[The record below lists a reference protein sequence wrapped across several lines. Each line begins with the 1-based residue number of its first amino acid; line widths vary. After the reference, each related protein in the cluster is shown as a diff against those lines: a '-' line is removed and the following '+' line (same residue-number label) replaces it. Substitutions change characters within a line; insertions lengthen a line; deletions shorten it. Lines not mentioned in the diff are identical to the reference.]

1 MRLWFI
7 FRKKRRLIFLILLVA
22 LFFSLTESYFDDNV
36 IEYVK
41 IKAMQIYEKNV
52 TAVIKKSILENI
64 LNLIKKFIAKI

>member
-41 IKAMQIYEKNV
+41 IKAMQIYEKKCNGCN
-52 TAVIKKSILENI
+52 KKIYFR
-64 LNLIKKFIAKI
+64 KYG

>member
-41 IKAMQIYEKNV
+41 IKAMQIYEKM
-52 TAVIKKSILENI
+52 
-64 LNLIKKFIAKI
+64 